1 LAVLSRTVLFWTA
14 RPRTGHHFGCAR
26 ESPSARSIHLHEKR
40 RQAMTA
46 AQQKER
52 VVRFLENFNHPDP
65 RVFEDLITDDFRF
78 EMITTMNEFAPV
90 RGKTAFARS
99 ETERLNGLFPGG
111 LKMKLIT
118 IVSEGPHVAVQAA
131 CDTVAMNGRRYIQ
144 RYHFYLRF
152 EGELI
157 AEGLE
162 YNDTNLV
169 REIFLT

>member
-1 LAVLSRTVLFWTA
+1 
-14 RPRTGHHFGCAR
+14 
-26 ESPSARSIHLHEKR
+26 
-40 RQAMTA
+40 MTA

-52 VVRFLENFNHPDP
+52 VVRFLENFNHPDQ

-99 ETERLNGLFPGG
+99 ETERLNALFPGG

-118 IVSEGPHVAVQAA
+118 IISEGPNVAVQAA
-131 CDTVAMNGRRYIQ
+131 CDTVAMNGRRYVQ

-169 REIFLT
+169 RDVFLT